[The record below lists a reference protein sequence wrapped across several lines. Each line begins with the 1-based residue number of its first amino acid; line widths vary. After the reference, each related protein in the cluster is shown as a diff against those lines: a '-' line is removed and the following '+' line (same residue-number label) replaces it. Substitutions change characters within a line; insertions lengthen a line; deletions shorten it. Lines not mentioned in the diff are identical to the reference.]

1 MGSSQ
6 EDLVRIATHL
16 LNSAPFVDFNCGC
29 PSPTVVGNGSGSAL
43 LQSELL
49 FSSYVGALAQ
59 ELGKERMSVKMR
71 TGFSTPDEFEALAG
85 VIARHAPRRV
95 TVHGRTRA
103 QRYLGRADWTLIG
116 AMAKLVEAMGKA
128 TTVVGSGDIVSPES
142 HAERAGIVRGNVI
155 IGRGALRNPWI
166 FSELPELKTE
176 LPELKTELP
185 ELKTELPELKTELP
199 ADRTLSRQT
208 LLVALQ
214 THALLQHLHEAT
226 PQSLIDFVGKSG
238 LFLGVAGRQL
248 EAWIQ
253 LRDAL
258 ATQAGFPA
266 QSPENWLLARGA
278 FSKVKMIWN
287 SMRSGLPEP
296 LFSPEPLRAP
306 DLATFLA
313 RVQAALETVA
323 PEVVFRHHE
332 HLDWVYSGGKES
344 A

>member
-1 MGSSQ
+1 
-6 EDLVRIATHL
+6 
-16 LNSAPFVDFNCGC
+16 
-29 PSPTVVGNGSGSAL
+29 
-43 LQSELL
+43 
-49 FSSYVGALAQ
+49 
-59 ELGKERMSVKMR
+59 
-71 TGFSTPDEFEALAG
+71 
-85 VIARHAPRRV
+85 
-95 TVHGRTRA
+95 
-103 QRYLGRADWTLIG
+103 
-116 AMAKLVEAMGKA
+116 MGKA

-166 FSELPELKTE
+166 FSELPELKTELPELKTE